1 MPLEQFS
8 IQNKDALRRAACEN
22 VPDIMV
28 IAGPNGVGKSTLFNA
43 IHRDLQRPSRNS
55 SVTAPAD
62 IQSLY
67 FGPHRTPAPT
77 DIDAS
82 LIAELGGDSSRS
94 QLSRSSYNRSGSSSI
109 PDIVRRQSRR
119 ERIDPDPAPY
129 FELKKRLS
137 QLEFDRAQ
145 LIKDLY
151 DRRGEL
157 GGDDV
162 PQIGGPLS
170 TAIDAVLPGINYE
183 GVSKNDENVY
193 EIQFNDRSGASVGF
207 DSLSS
212 GERDAIALLFNLVE
226 PEIENIIAE
235 ARNESTTDEDIVAL
249 IDSPEAYL
257 HPAMQERFLNFVKQ
271 YITRVNQE
279 DSDNHLQVILCTH
292 SQMMLQNADEDE
304 LFFLLYQDQREG
316 NQLTSAADISLDT
329 LESVTGQ
336 IGITALSAGN
346 PILLVEGSSDREF
359 LRRFFPD
366 LCEEIEILPMGGKG
380 KIIDFSTAFNQLVP
394 ELTSEGIF
402 ISALVDRDRDLD
414 IDDEY
419 AQFVKQLEVSCMENY
434 LLDTRCLWDAI
445 QQLTSENIR
454 DEAGLESPADVDD
467 LISGIVSTED
477 FQQQEIKTRLNER
490 LRINVSVRHLDSLD
504 EDSVKSLIDEVSET
518 KKERVESNIA
528 EVREAVSDAAGEGNY
543 DELSGKNI
551 LKRVASRV
559 EIDDHET
566 LCRVTAS
573 RMQELEIQPELP
585 KSTLQDL
592 REKTDQPHA
601 AQNILD

>member
-419 AQFVKQLEVSCMENY
+419 AQFLKQLEVSCMENY

>member
-8 IQNKDALRRAACEN
+8 IQDNDALRRAACEN

-28 IAGPNGVGKSTLFNA
+28 VAGPNGVGKSTLFNA

-55 SVTAPAD
+55 SVTAPDD

-151 DRRGEL
+151 DRRGKL

-183 GVSKNDENVY
+183 GVSKNDKNIY
-193 EIQFNDRSGASVGF
+193 EIQFNDRSGATVGF

-226 PEIENIIAE
+226 PEIESIIAE
-235 ARNESTTDEDIVAL
+235 ARNESTNDEDIVAL

-316 NQLTSAADISLDT
+316 NQLTSAADVSLDT

-394 ELTSEGIF
+394 ELTNEGIF

-454 DEAGLESPADVDD
+454 DEVGLDSPADVDD
-467 LISGIVSTED
+467 LLSRIVSTEE

-504 EDSVKSLIDEVSET
+504 EDSVKSQIEEVAET
-518 KKERVESNIA
+518 KKDRVESNIA

-543 DELSGKNI
+543 DVLSGKNI

-559 EIDDHET
+559 GIDDHET
-566 LCRVTAS
+566 LSRVTAS
-573 RMQELEIQPELP
+573 YMQELELQPELP
-585 KSTLQDL
+585 KSTLQGL
-592 REKTDQPHA
+592 REKTDEPHA